1 MNELP
6 RKSFLEHFQKL
17 IERVEDS
24 ILVGLLL
31 LMIFLAVLQI
41 LLRDVFA
48 TGIVWSDVLVRIL
61 VLWVGLVGAMV
72 ASRQGRHIN
81 IDIMDRYLSERAKI
95 VARFVVEFF
104 TALICLIAAYYGLRF
119 VQMEFSVGGR
129 AFAKVPSWLCESIIP
144 FAFMVMAVRYIL
156 LSVNNFKKIVE
167 SRS

>member
-1 MNELP
+1 MNDLP
-6 RKSFLEHFQKL
+6 RKSFLERFQ
-17 IERVEDS
+17 RVIDYIEDS

-31 LMIFLAVLQI
+31 LMIFMAVLQI

-119 VQMEFSVGGR
+119 VQMEFSMGGR

>member
-1 MNELP
+1 MNEQP
-6 RKSFLEHFQKL
+6 RKSFLERSQRI

-31 LMIFLAVLQI
+31 LMIVMSVLQI
-41 LLRDVFA
+41 LLRDLFA
-48 TGIVWSDVLVRIL
+48 TGIVWSDILVRIL

-95 VARFVVEFF
+95 VARSVVEFF
-104 TALICLIAAYYGLRF
+104 TALICLIAACYSLRF
-119 VQMEFSVGGR
+119 VQMEFSVSGK

-144 FAFMVMAVRYIL
+144 FGFMVMSVRYIL
-156 LSVNNFKKIVE
+156 LSLNNFKKIVG
-167 SRS
+167 SKS